1 MGGDSLIEEKL
12 LNNALFQG
20 MDPVDVDRCI
30 RCSQSIIKE
39 YDKKEMIFTQLDHP
53 SRLFVLLD
61 GTVSICRDNILG
73 NRTILSQVQANDV
86 FGEAYLFT
94 EDQSYDY
101 YAIAA
106 TKVKILEVPKNF
118 FYKTCGNACSCHSS
132 VIYNMLGIYA
142 RKTNLLN
149 HKVQILSS
157 GSLRQKIARYLEES
171 RRGNQVK
178 LTMNREELADYLN
191 VARPSL
197 SRELIKMQQ
206 DGMIKLDRNLVTITD
221 TEALSECL

>member
-1 MGGDSLIEEKL
+1 
-12 LNNALFQG
+12 
-20 MDPVDVDRCI
+20 
-30 RCSQSIIKE
+30 
-39 YDKKEMIFTQLDHP
+39 
-53 SRLFVLLD
+53 
-61 GTVSICRDNILG
+61 
-73 NRTILSQVQANDV
+73 
-86 FGEAYLFT
+86 
-94 EDQSYDY
+94 
-101 YAIAA
+101 
-106 TKVKILEVPKNF
+106 
-118 FYKTCGNACSCHSS
+118 
-132 VIYNMLGIYA
+132 MLGIYA